1 MLKSRLTLIIAT
13 EAIVLC
19 FCVSSFAQSSTSR
32 PSLDSFDLLTVNRP
46 SAKSALPVFVDQET
60 FKVLTP
66 LMDLSRQLESDY
78 RAAIIEKKRTVRQA
92 EYLDWL
98 NVKTMS
104 VYRSMLIVKELKD
117 VPDEVCD
124 LFTNDHELVLN
135 IARVIGTMRFDARNQ
150 VRKEIDALIAKYNVP
165 SSQTR
170 LDGSVI
176 TDIELLVDA
185 MFRRLNADFARIT
198 PR

>member
-1 MLKSRLTLIIAT
+1 
-13 EAIVLC
+13 
-19 FCVSSFAQSSTSR
+19 
-32 PSLDSFDLLTVNRP
+32 
-46 SAKSALPVFVDQET
+46 
-60 FKVLTP
+60 
-66 LMDLSRQLESDY
+66 MDLSRQLESDY